1 MEVNGK
7 LKRAGRKIQPR
18 QGFDA
23 TISGWLSYRDIRPQ
37 RGKPLPHR
45 DSFSLRRWS
54 HEHWVLASLFASLAI
69 LVGTI
74 VPGFASAM
82 RGADAAANRSILP
95 LALPPLQL
103 ADSRAQAASR
113 AWQVVTVQSGQTL
126 GALFEQMGVPATVM
140 HQVLELPSARQAL
153 SRLRAGAELAFDLGE
168 AGELRGLRFDRDE
181 AARVEIVAANGDFK
195 EKVIE
200 RPLERR
206 VMIASGEIDSSLYAA
221 GEKAGLGPA
230 IINQMA
236 NAFSYDIDFT
246 QDLREGDSFQVVYE
260 EVWRDGERLRSG
272 EVVAASFT
280 NRGKEF
286 TALRYE
292 RNGKSEY
299 FDLTGRPL
307 KKGFMRMPI
316 EFARISSRFNP
327 RRKHP
332 VLGTVRAHKGVD
344 YAAVTGTPIMAA
356 GDGRVAFAGWQNGY
370 GRTIVIDHGRG
381 YTTLYGHMSRLG
393 KFKVGQ
399 RVQQGSTIGYVGAT
413 GLASGP
419 HLHYEFRVNGA
430 HRDPL
435 TVTMPKPDPLTGA
448 ELARFRAATAPAM
461 AQLKRVG
468 DVRLA
473 AR

>member
-1 MEVNGK
+1 
-7 LKRAGRKIQPR
+7 LQ
-18 QGFDA
+18 
-23 TISGWLSYRDIRPQ
+23 
-37 RGKPLPHR
+37 HR
-45 DSFSLRRWS
+45 DQFSLRRWRR
-54 HEHWVLASLFASLAI
+54 EHWVLASLFASLTI
-69 LVGTI
+69 LVATI
-74 VPGFASAM
+74 VPGFAQAM
-82 RGADAAANRSILP
+82 RHADEQANRVVLPLVLPQVNPVAQQAAA
-95 LALPPLQL
+95 AG
-103 ADSRAQAASR
+103 R
-113 AWQVVTVQSGQTL
+113 AWQVVTVRSGETL
-126 GALFEQMGVPATVM
+126 GAVFEQMGISATVM
-140 HQVLELPSARQAL
+140 HEVLALPSAGKAL
-153 SRLRAGAELAFDLGE
+153 SRLRAGAELAFDLG
-168 AGELRGLRFDRDE
+168 GDGQLRGLRFERDE
-181 AARVEIVAANGDFK
+181 AARVEIVRGSDGFD
-195 EKVIE
+195 EQVIE

-221 GEKAGLGPA
+221 GEKAGLSPA
-230 IINQMA
+230 VINQMA

-246 QDLREGDSFQVVYE
+246 QDLRVGDAFQVVYE
-260 EVWRDGERLRSG
+260 EIWRDGERLRSNG
-272 EVVAASFT
+272 IVAASFT

-292 RNGKSEY
+292 RNGKAEY
-299 FDLTGRPL
+299 FDLAGRPL

-356 GDGRVAFAGWQNGY
+356 GDGRIAFAGWQNGY

-393 KFKVGQ
+393 SYKVGQ

-461 AQLKRVG
+461 AQLKHIG

>member
-1 MEVNGK
+1 M
-7 LKRAGRKIQPR
+7 Q
-18 QGFDA
+18 
-23 TISGWLSYRDIRPQ
+23 
-37 RGKPLPHR
+37 HR
-45 DSFSLRRWS
+45 HPFSPSRWS
-54 HEHWVLASLFASLAI
+54 REHWALASVFAALAI
-69 LVGTI
+69 FVAI
-74 VPGFASAM
+74 IIPGFASAM
-82 RGADAAANRSILP
+82 RGADDAGARHQVA
-95 LALPPLQL
+95 LALPPAESGEAQPA
-103 ADSRAQAASR
+103 ADAGP
-113 AWQVVTVQSGQTL
+113 AWRTVEVQSGQTL
-126 GALFEQMGVPATVM
+126 GEVFEQVGVPTATM
-140 HQVLELPSARQAL
+140 LEVLELPSAKKVL
-153 SRLRAGAELAFDLGE
+153 SRVRAGAALDFDVAADGS
-168 AGELRGLRFDRDE
+168 LRGLRFERDE
-181 AARVEIVAANGDFK
+181 AARVEIRHDGKAFA
-195 EKVIE
+195 EHVIE

-206 VMIASGEIDSSLYAA
+206 VMIASGEIDSSLHAA
-221 GEKAGLGPA
+221 GAKAGLGPA
-230 IINQMA
+230 VINQLA

-246 QDLREGDSFQVVYE
+246 RDLRVGDTFQVVYE
-260 EVWRDGERLRSG
+260 EIWRDGERLRSG
-272 EVVAASFT
+272 GVVAASFN

-286 TALRYE
+286 TALRFE
-292 RNGKSEY
+292 RNGKMEY
-299 FDLTGRPL
+299 FDITGRPL

-356 GDGRVAFAGWQNGY
+356 GDGRVSFAGWQRGY
-370 GRTIVIDHGRG
+370 GRTIIIDHGRG

-393 KFKVGQ
+393 SYKVGQ
-399 RVQQGSTIGYVGAT
+399 HVKQGNTIGYVGAT

-448 ELARFRAATAPAM
+448 ELAAFRAATAPAM

-468 DVRLA
+468 GTRLA